1 MNESKNSIKLKIT
14 ISNLYIRWSII
25 EYLKNISQLYELRLT
40 RFDKYYEIKYFMIKY
55 TYKLRFI
62 NVL

>member
-25 EYLKNISQLYELRLT
+25 EYLKNISQLYELRLI
-40 RFDKYYEIKYFMIKY
+40 RFDKYYEIKCFMIKS
-55 TYKLRFI
+55 TYELRFI

>member
-25 EYLKNISQLYELRLT
+25 EYLKNISQLYELCLT
-40 RFDKYYEIKYFMIKY
+40 RFDKYYEIKCFMIKY
-55 TYKLRFI
+55 TYELRFI

>member
-1 MNESKNSIKLKIT
+1 M
-14 ISNLYIRWSII
+14 SII

-55 TYKLRFI
+55 TYELRFI

>member
-25 EYLKNISQLYELRLT
+25 EYLKNISQLYELRLA

-55 TYKLRFI
+55 TYELRFI

>member
-40 RFDKYYEIKYFMIKY
+40 RFDKYDEIKYFMIKY
-55 TYKLRFI
+55 T
-62 NVL
+62 